1 MAVYEHTYRAYDGP
15 LSPSWSRFLILA
27 RYAFGDIFRSS
38 LFGGFFAM
46 CFVCPVIMGLI
57 IYLHY
62 NASALAIFGLRELDL
77 VTIDG
82 TFFRFLMYIQVALA
96 LVMTVVVGPSL
107 ISRDLANNAV
117 PLYLARPFSRFEY
130 VLGKM
135 SPLLILLSAITWIPG
150 LLLFVFQVALGGS
163 AWWNTYG
170 WIGGAILVV
179 GSTWI
184 LTLTL
189 MALAFSAWIRWR
201 IGASAA
207 LFGMFIIP
215 NALAFQISGLF
226 RIPWGHIVNPWMLL
240 QTVMDGAFHQPNRL
254 GLPEWMVLP
263 EWAAW
268 VGLAGLAAVSLLL
281 LARKVRAYEVIS

>member
-1 MAVYEHTYRAYDGP
+1 MAVYEHTYKAYDGA

-27 RYAFGDIFRSS
+27 RYAFGDIFRSR
-38 LFGGFFAM
+38 LFSGFFAL
-46 CFVCPVIMGLI
+46 CFVCPLVMGLI

-62 NASALAIFGLRELDL
+62 NASALSIFGVRDLDL

-82 TFFRFLMYIQVALA
+82 DFFRVLMYIQVALA
-96 LVMTVVVGPSL
+96 LVMTVVIGPSL

-135 SPLLILLSAITWIPG
+135 SPLLILLSAITWVPAI
-150 LLLFVFQVALGGS
+150 LLFILQVGLGGGE
-163 AWWNTYG
+163 WWRVYG
-170 WIGGAILVV
+170 WIGGAILLA
-179 GSTWI
+179 GWTWM
-184 LTLTL
+184 LLLTL
-189 MALAFSAWIRWR
+189 MSLAFSAWIKWR

-215 NALAFQISGLF
+215 NALAFQISALF
-226 RIPWGHIVNPWMLL
+226 RIPWGHMINPWILF

-254 GLPEWMVLP
+254 GLPVWMVLP

-268 VGLAGLAAVSLLL
+268 VGLAIFAVVSLLL